1 MKGTIPKHGFYR
13 VQKMSSFFSM
23 IVHLVVKRTCTSQLS
38 DMLGTQKKTGGL
50 RRPPLQMKVKRVQPG
65 MAGPQRLKRGRS
77 IPTRSGQVLRPYKAK
92 TEEAGLPTESGYIP
106 AAATKTGLALKQNG
120 RPEFKRDARFVFL

>member
-1 MKGTIPKHGFYR
+1 MDHK
-13 VQKMSSFFSM
+13 
-23 IVHLVVKRTCTSQLS
+23 
-38 DMLGTQKKTGGL
+38 GL
-50 RRPPLQMKVKRVQPG
+50 REGAASRPCRD
-65 MAGPQRLKRGRS
+65 AA
-77 IPTRSGQVLRPYKAK
+77 PYKAK

>member
-1 MKGTIPKHGFYR
+1 M
-13 VQKMSSFFSM
+13 
-23 IVHLVVKRTCTSQLS
+23 
-38 DMLGTQKKTGGL
+38 
-50 RRPPLQMKVKRVQPG
+50 
-65 MAGPQRLKRGRS
+65 
-77 IPTRSGQVLRPYKAK
+77 LRPYKAK

>member
-1 MKGTIPKHGFYR
+1 MRARGEKAARSGSEGKE
-13 VQKMSSFFSM
+13 
-23 IVHLVVKRTCTSQLS
+23 
-38 DMLGTQKKTGGL
+38 
-50 RRPPLQMKVKRVQPG
+50 
-65 MAGPQRLKRGRS
+65 RGRS
-77 IPTRSGQVLRPYKAK
+77 MLRPYKAK